1 MLELLTSAIP
11 LPGGTGGAEGGFA
24 LLFGGMFGA
33 QASAG
38 FVLWRAIEY
47 FLPTL
52 CAAPL
57 LGLRSTSGESINHR
71 FKRYGARLRRLFSRG
86 SGGKGSG
93 GIKITFK

>member
-1 MLELLTSAIP
+1 
-11 LPGGTGGAEGGFA
+11 
-24 LLFGGMFGA
+24 MFGA

-71 FKRYGARLRRLFSRG
+71 FKRYGARLRRLFSRRG
-86 SGGKGSG
+86 SGKGSS